1 MIEIKNLTKKYETND
16 GKDFHAVN
24 GVSLSINDGEIFG
37 IIGKSGAGKSTLVR
51 CINRLEEADGG
62 EIFIDDTDILKLN
75 EKDLMNQRRNVSMIF
90 QNFNLFKQK
99 TVGKNIAFPM
109 ELEKWPK
116 EKIKNRVKELLDFVD
131 LSDKENDYPS
141 NLSGGQMQ
149 RVAIARA
156 IALNPKVILSDE
168 STSALDPTTT
178 KSILNLLKK
187 IVEKYKSTI
196 ILITH
201 QMEVAKDICDRIAVM
216 DKGKIIELQTVN
228 ELFSNPKTEITKSFI
243 KNLVHDDEE
252 EIINQNDFEG
262 TVLRITFDKDTFNKP
277 ILSEIVKKTNVDIN
291 IIQGNIN
298 VLNSSKVGYTIAEV
312 VQNNRV
318 DEVIKV
324 LKEFNVNAEV
334 LK

>member
-1 MIEIKNLTKKYETND
+1 
-16 GKDFHAVN
+16 
-24 GVSLSINDGEIFG
+24 
-37 IIGKSGAGKSTLVR
+37 
-51 CINRLEEADGG
+51 
-62 EIFIDDTDILKLN
+62 
-75 EKDLMNQRRNVSMIF
+75 
-90 QNFNLFKQK
+90 
-99 TVGKNIAFPM
+99 
-109 ELEKWPK
+109 
-116 EKIKNRVKELLDFVD
+116 
-131 LSDKENDYPS
+131 
-141 NLSGGQMQ
+141 
-149 RVAIARA
+149 
-156 IALNPKVILSDE
+156 
-168 STSALDPTTT
+168 
-178 KSILNLLKK
+178 
-187 IVEKYKSTI
+187 
-196 ILITH
+196 
-201 QMEVAKDICDRIAVM
+201 VAKDICDRIAVM